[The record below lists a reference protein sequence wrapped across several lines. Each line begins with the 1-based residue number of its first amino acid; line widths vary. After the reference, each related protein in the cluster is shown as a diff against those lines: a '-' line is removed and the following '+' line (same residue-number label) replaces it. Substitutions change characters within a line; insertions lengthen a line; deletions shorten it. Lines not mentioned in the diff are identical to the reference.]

1 MHGTDITYKQ
11 VGSQEKKKNGQNGKL
26 VQDENVNAKAK
37 DMAKPQHFYWDSYQG
52 KAQTSTETIF
62 GRKSQVM
69 SHGKAKSVL
78 GLWKKGS
85 MVERK
90 TNEQEDFT
98 EEIPKKIFWK
108 PSEIEAK

>member
-1 MHGTDITYKQ
+1 M
-11 VGSQEKKKNGQNGKL
+11 KNSIGNKIVKAGNV
-26 VQDENVNAKAK
+26 VQDENMKGRLFNRK
-37 DMAKPQHFYWDSYQG
+37 DMAKPQQFYWDLYQG
-52 KAQTSTETIF
+52 AEQSLTENIVR
-62 GRKSQVM
+62 GKCQVM

-98 EEIPKKIFWK
+98 KEIPKKSVSCNI
-108 PSEIEAK
+108 